1 MCEKC
6 SSRFRQRGKLSH
18 HRKNCPREIMGMNDA
33 INEIDNTSRVE
44 STFVQPQPAPAL
56 GQPTSI
62 VVPSYD
68 GAVEE

>member
-1 MCEKC
+1 
-6 SSRFRQRGKLSH
+6 
-18 HRKNCPREIMGMNDA
+18 MGMNDA